1 MASKTLSEQ
10 TPTHVIKWFVAP
22 ESATEYMHDLYVRL
36 HELDQA
42 GADLIL
48 IETPPTGDA
57 WNAVQDRL
65 ARASA

>member
-1 MASKTLSEQ
+1 M
-10 TPTHVIKWFVAP
+10 KWFVAP
-22 ESATEYMHDLYVRL
+22 ESATEYMHDLYVRR